1 MNNSD
6 NEASRS
12 QSNIVKYPQS
22 EDVAEKLGVCLDQ
35 FAKTFEASAR
45 RWELIVY
52 PSMIAFIILAAYGF
66 FLIYKLTN
74 DIDAITHRVE
84 AVAINMINVD
94 EYMSQI
100 VTIMDSMS
108 TSMKTM
114 TPAIVDQGKELSSM
128 TSNLQVMN
136 TTLGNMIH
144 TMNLMRY
151 DTASMGNNMQNMT
164 GPMRFMNNFMPW

>member
-1 MNNSD
+1 
-6 NEASRS
+6 
-12 QSNIVKYPQS
+12 
-22 EDVAEKLGVCLDQ
+22 
-35 FAKTFEASAR
+35 
-45 RWELIVY
+45 
-52 PSMIAFIILAAYGF
+52 
-66 FLIYKLTN
+66 
-74 DIDAITHRVE
+74 
-84 AVAINMINVD
+84 MINVD